1 MIVAPSAAPVNI
13 HTEAQNST
21 QIKVL
26 WDPPPPETHNGD
38 LSGYKVFFFT
48 IFIIEILLKV
58 ALNTKTLSSPIFI
71 RNRYHSC
78 FDADKSHFMTIFMY
92 IVCKKRIKCTYS
104 RVRLKRSPGDSRS

>member
-38 LSGYKVFFFT
+38 LSGYKVFFF
-48 IFIIEILLKV
+48 IFLLLK
-58 ALNTKTLSSPIFI
+58 
-71 RNRYHSC
+71 YC
-78 FDADKSHFMTIFMY
+78 
-92 IVCKKRIKCTYS
+92 
-104 RVRLKRSPGDSRS
+104 

>member
-58 ALNTKTLSSPIFI
+58 ALNTKT
-71 RNRYHSC
+71 
-78 FDADKSHFMTIFMY
+78 
-92 IVCKKRIKCTYS
+92 RIKYFLTIKVNFTVHQLS
-104 RVRLKRSPGDSRS
+104 